1 MIGAGNVAWHL
12 SQALKKANYIPI
24 GVYSRHKTKAEA
36 LAEVLNCR
44 AFDSLDNTI
53 KPADLF
59 FISVK
64 TMPSSMSL
72 KRYVFMQ
79 NTP

>member
-44 AFDSLDNTI
+44 AFDSLDNI
-53 KPADLF
+53 
-59 FISVK
+59 I
-64 TMPSSMSL
+64 
-72 KRYVFMQ
+72 
-79 NTP
+79 

>member
-36 LAEVLNCR
+36 LAEEKHVIIGCHRRCL
-44 AFDSLDNTI
+44 
-53 KPADLF
+53 
-59 FISVK
+59 
-64 TMPSSMSL
+64 
-72 KRYVFMQ
+72 
-79 NTP
+79 